1 MFEQTKSMEITLTER
16 IESLKA
22 GGIAGSAF
30 SVAYGVCALA
40 NQSLGIN
47 PQESWIKA
55 AIALLSGFLFG
66 VTYRYIIRT
75 DSNPH
80 LKDGAVLAFGLVRGG
95 GIAENTDH
103 LFEHGFLVDHG
114 FLVSVLLIEGLIC
127 FAIAR
132 SCLDLALFR
141 QWLKPFA

>member
-1 MFEQTKSMEITLTER
+1 MEITLTER

-22 GGIAGSAF
+22 GGIAGAAF
-30 SVAYGVCALA
+30 SVAYGICVLG
-40 NQSLGIN
+40 NQSLGILT
-47 PQESWIKA
+47 EETIIKF
-55 AIALLSGFLFG
+55 AIAALSGFLFG

-80 LKDGAVLAFGLVRGG
+80 LKDGAVLAFSLVRGG
-95 GIAENTDH
+95 GIAETTDH
-103 LFEHGFLVDHG
+103 LLANG

-132 SCLDLALFR
+132 SCLDIALSR
-141 QWLKPFA
+141 QWLKPFL